1 MPVASSPAS
10 RARSRSLLLVGS
22 VAAIAVLGLAGCASG
37 PTPEATPGSSA
48 TAVPTAAPTDEPT
61 AEPTPTSEPGTPITI
76 DCDTLL
82 TQQDLYDFN
91 PNVSTDPGFAPAE
104 GSLAA
109 AAVAD
114 NGIACGYL
122 NQTSNEQMNF
132 ALSQPSP
139 EQLTLALNAAASS
152 STPVP
157 TYGTPPAVNGF
168 FDPASGE
175 IQVFTPKY
183 WLTASSTMFFEPGDA
198 QPLVLAALSHL
209 PE

>member
-1 MPVASSPAS
+1 M

-22 VAAIAVLGLAGCASG
+22 LAAIAVLGLAGCSAE
-37 PTPEATPGSSA
+37 PTPESTPGGAA
-48 TAVPTAAPTDEPT
+48 TTEPTDGQSTPPT
-61 AEPTPTSEPGTPITI
+61 AEPTVEPGTPITI
-76 DCDTLL
+76 DCKTLL
-82 TQQDLYDFN
+82 APQDIYDFN
-91 PNVSTDPGFAPAE
+91 PNVSTDPGFVPAE

-122 NQTSNEQMNF
+122 HQTSNELMNF
-132 ALSQPSP
+132 SLSQPSP
-139 EQLTLALNAAASS
+139 EQLTLALNAAAAS

-157 TYGTPPAVNGF
+157 TYGTPPAVSGF

-183 WLTASSTMFFEPGDA
+183 WLTATSTMFGEPGDA
-198 QPLVLAALSHL
+198 EPLVRAAISHL